1 MTQSR
6 VYTLSFPW
14 SKKVWAIT
22 ALYFVVAL
30 AIIAELVYIWVMG
43 AVVAAVVGLMVSLP
57 ILLGIVIYCEGY
69 SPQRLEISDEQ
80 ITILRRYDSIAIPRS
95 TILSITPIA
104 QSDMA
109 WTMTMGGCG
118 GLFGY
123 FGNFKNRKL
132 GQFKMYATT
141 MRGLY
146 LICTADGRKTVI
158 SCSEPELLQKIVY
171 KY

>member
-6 VYTLSFPW
+6 VYTLSFRL

-57 ILLGIVIYCEGY
+57 VLLGIVIYCEGY

-109 WTMTMGGCG
+109 WTMTM
-118 GLFGY
+118 
-123 FGNFKNRKL
+123 
-132 GQFKMYATT
+132 
-141 MRGLY
+141 
-146 LICTADGRKTVI
+146 
-158 SCSEPELLQKIVY
+158 
-171 KY
+171 